1 MVPVPNATPLRAAIY
16 RRVSTLMQRQQGF
29 SLEAQDADC
38 LQLAA
43 EPCAVVIGEPFTDH
57 DCGAEWDLPGLNAV
71 LDAARRREFD
81 ILIVYDLDRLAR
93 NMAKQLVLEEEL
105 RRCGVTIRYVT
116 LRLGDTAEDNLLKNV
131 RSSIAEY
138 ERAKIAL
145 RTSRGRRAKA
155 QHGMIVGNGWAP
167 CGYRFV
173 REAVGGHADKTRV
186 VGLEPDPA
194 TAPFVRR
201 IFAEVVTYSLAAMCD
216 RLNAE
221 GIPTY
226 FGRKGKALG
235 QWRDSKLLG
244 ILNNPV

>member
-1 MVPVPNATPLRAAIY
+1 MVAEPIAMPLRAAIY

-43 EPCAVVIGEPFTDH
+43 ELGARVIGAPFTDN
-57 DCGAEWDLPGLNAV
+57 DSGAEWDLPGLNAV

-93 NMAKQLVLEEEL
+93 NMAKQLVLEEES
-105 RRCGVTIRYVT
+105 RRYDVQIKYVT
-116 LRLGDTAEDNLLKNV
+116 LRLGNSAEDNLLKNV

-155 QHGMIVGNGWAP
+155 QHGMIVGNGFAP
-167 CGYRFV
+167 YGYRFV
-173 REAVGGHADKTRV
+173 RGMVDGT
-186 VGLEPDPA
+186 P
-194 TAPFVRR
+194 
-201 IFAEVVTYSLAAMCD
+201 
-216 RLNAE
+216 
-221 GIPTY
+221 
-226 FGRKGKALG
+226 
-235 QWRDSKLLG
+235 
-244 ILNNPV
+244 